1 MGVYLA
7 GNYLSPEKKTVNEG
21 VKMVGTM
28 QTRVEKL
35 EKEAERLTPKDLLE
49 LVDRLVHRLR
59 EEGLAE
65 KELLDWRELY
75 GLGKGL
81 WTGEDAQE
89 YVNRLRE
96 DRI

>member
-1 MGVYLA
+1 
-7 GNYLSPEKKTVNEG
+7 
-21 VKMVGTM
+21 MVGKM
-28 QTRVEKL
+28 QTQVEKL

-49 LVDRLVHRLR
+49 LVDRLVHRLSLR
-59 EEGLAE
+59 EEE
-65 KELLDWRELY
+65 HPKKEYLDWRDLY

>member
-1 MGVYLA
+1 MA
-7 GNYLSPEKKTVNEG
+7 EK
-21 VKMVGTM
+21 M
-28 QTRVEKL
+28 QTLVEKL
-35 EKEAERLTPKDLLE
+35 EKEAERLTPKELLE
-49 LVDRLVHRLR
+49 LVDRLVHHLR
-59 EEGLAE
+59 EEGLAK

-89 YVNRLRE
+89 YVSRLRE

>member
-1 MGVYLA
+1 
-7 GNYLSPEKKTVNEG
+7 
-21 VKMVGTM
+21 MVGKM
-28 QTRVEKL
+28 QTLVEKL

-49 LVDRLVHRLR
+49 LVDRLVHRLSLR
-59 EEGLAE
+59 EEELAKE
-65 KELLDWRELY
+65 ELLDWRDLY

>member
-1 MGVYLA
+1 
-7 GNYLSPEKKTVNEG
+7 
-21 VKMVGTM
+21 M
-28 QTRVEKL
+28 QTLIEKL
-35 EKEAERLTPKDLLE
+35 EKEAERLTPKELVE

-59 EEGLAE
+59 EEGQAK

-81 WTGEDAQE
+81 WIEEDAQE
-89 YVNRLRE
+89 YVSRLRE